1 MNRFQE
7 TVSRLS
13 RGKKGGGMTKHIII
27 VLILVFGMAQGC
39 SGKASPTEPSATTST
54 GTNTTSSG
62 TDTAKSE
69 PQAEP
74 TSTPPAEQFAVTGV
88 GSSVNPR
95 SYAGRCPGVF
105 NFVGGITVNTAGTVT
120 YRWEWSDGGTSP
132 TESLTFSSGGNLN
145 KLSTSSPEWKL
156 GANGTFWGRIHIL
169 TPNDMYGTTEVFTN
183 NCWG

>member
-54 GTNTTSSG
+54 GT
-62 TDTAKSE
+62 DTASG
-69 PQAEP
+69 AN

-88 GSSVNPR
+88 GSSVTPSTYTNL
-95 SYAGRCPGVF
+95 CPGVF
-105 NFVGGITVNTAGTVT
+105 KFVGGITVNTAGTVT

-145 KLSTSSPEWKL
+145 KLSTSSPTWQL
-156 GANGTFWGRIHIL
+156 GAKGTFWGRIHIL
-169 TPNDMYGTTEVFTN
+169 TPNDMYGTKEVFTN